1 MLKIAMEGGKSVPHV
16 VLIDGYIDDP
26 AALGV
31 PPYISPMIRAVAG
44 AAVDAGGKVTYLS
57 IDMLRQGREIPDA
70 DVTVL
75 LSGNTVPGKYLRSMP
90 MSLKEIREYLPKMK
104 G

>member
-1 MLKIAMEGGKSVPHV
+1 MGREIKVI
-16 VLIDGYIDDP
+16 LIDGYIDDP

-44 AAVDAGGKVTYLS
+44 AAMDAGADVEYITV
-57 IDMLRQGREIPDA
+57 DMLRKGRAVPEA
-70 DVTVL
+70 DVSVL

-90 MSLKEIREYLPKMK
+90 MSPDDSISASGTTSPHLCTTA
-104 G
+104 